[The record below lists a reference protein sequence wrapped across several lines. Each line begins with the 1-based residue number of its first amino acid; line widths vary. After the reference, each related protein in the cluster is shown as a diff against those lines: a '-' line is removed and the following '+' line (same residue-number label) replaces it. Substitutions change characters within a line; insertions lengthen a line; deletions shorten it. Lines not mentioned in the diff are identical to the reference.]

1 MLITNADL
9 SNIRK
14 PFVAM
19 YGGSFNPIHTG
30 HIQLAQYFVSE
41 LGLEKLLLVPD
52 NTPPHKSS
60 SAMVSPRH
68 RYNMCLLAA
77 ENLPKI
83 EVSDIEL
90 KRQGKSYTV
99 DTLIQLSEIYKNSQL
114 FLIMGADMF
123 LSLTTWKNFR
133 EIFKLAVVC
142 AVPRDSDH
150 ARTLSKYGNT
160 LEKYGCKYVIADE
173 HMMNVSSTEIREN
186 IKLSKSING
195 MVCPRV
201 SQYIYDNSLYMG

>member
-41 LGLEKLLLVPD
+41 LGLEKLLLIPD

-99 DTLIQLSEIYKNSQL
+99 DTLIQLSKIYKNSQL

-123 LSLTTWKNFR
+123 LSLLHGK
-133 EIFKLAVVC
+133 IFGKF
-142 AVPRDSDH
+142 
-150 ARTLSKYGNT
+150 LS
-160 LEKYGCKYVIADE
+160 L
-173 HMMNVSSTEIREN
+173 
-186 IKLSKSING
+186 L
-195 MVCPRV
+195 
-201 SQYIYDNSLYMG
+201 